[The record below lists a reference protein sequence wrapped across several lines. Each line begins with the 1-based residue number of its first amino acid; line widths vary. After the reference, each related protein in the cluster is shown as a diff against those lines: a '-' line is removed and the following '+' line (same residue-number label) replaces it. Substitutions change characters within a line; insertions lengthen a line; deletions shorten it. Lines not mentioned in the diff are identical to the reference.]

1 MPETT
6 TPKQMSVATRVLQ
19 NLKNA
24 IEAAQKVASSIV
36 SEIRERAATPGGYLG
51 AGGLLTQP
59 GVWLAEAKQGAE
71 PLSSRIIGAL
81 TGRQYRE
88 PTIYAE
94 EAVRHTQQLGEVLG
108 MPYPWTQ
115 MSTKLTPT
123 PTAQPPA
130 VTQTTS
136 PGAQTMVTTQAIK
149 KAVETKLPS
158 GVSLGGT
165 PSPISTAVETRIPTG
180 GAPATPTREVSTP
193 TQIAGIPL
201 EAIRRM
207 AAERGVVPST
217 LFVPEGLPIEA
228 RPRVVEEELKRI
240 LGRKRGRG

>member
-1 MPETT
+1 MPEEKKPT
-6 TPKQMSVATRVLQ
+6 QMSVAKSTLQ
-19 NLKNA
+19 KMQQQTQYKTSTSPVGTGGTSL
-24 IEAAQKVASSIV
+24 
-36 SEIRERAATPGGYLG
+36 GYLG
-51 AGGLLTQP
+51 LIAPLAAGLATPILGDELLAALTIASGLLT
-59 GVWLAEAKQGAE
+59 GKGTKAEKIE
-71 PLSSRIIGAL
+71 RP
-81 TGRQYRE
+81 
-88 PTIYAE
+88 
-94 EAVRHTQQLGEVLG
+94 TQQLGEVLG

-115 MSTKLTPT
+115 MSTKSTPT

-158 GVSLGGT
+158 EVSLGGT

-180 GAPATPTREVSTP
+180 GAPATPAREVSTP
-193 TQIAGIPL
+193 TQIAGIPV

-228 RPRVVEEELKRI
+228 RPRVIEEELKRI

>member
-1 MPETT
+1 MPEEKKPT
-6 TPKQMSVATRVLQ
+6 QMSVAKSTLQ
-19 NLKNA
+19 KMQQQTQYKTSTSPVETGGTSL
-24 IEAAQKVASSIV
+24 
-36 SEIRERAATPGGYLG
+36 GYLG
-51 AGGLLTQP
+51 LIAPLAAGLATPIPGDELLAALTIASGLLTAK
-59 GVWLAEAKQGAE
+59 GTKAEKIE
-71 PLSSRIIGAL
+71 RP
-81 TGRQYRE
+81 
-88 PTIYAE
+88 
-94 EAVRHTQQLGEVLG
+94 TQQLGEVLG

-158 GVSLGGT
+158 EVSLGGT
-165 PSPISTAVETRIPTG
+165 PSPISTAVETRIPTETKVPTRPTEG
-180 GAPATPTREVSTP
+180 GAPATPAREISTP
-193 TQIAGIPL
+193 TQISGIPV

-228 RPRVVEEELKRI
+228 RPRVIEEELKRI